1 MTTVMS
7 SQNSSFSGLLGALKI
22 WKAEPEPMMTPKRI
36 RAWGLE
42 SLQNIELKVRTED
55 GHWAPVYLSFEEND
69 HGEKLL
75 LFKSAEG
82 FQVVE
87 SLSIQITAYVFET
100 ILSPHAFALVLPNLI
115 LYISAPTQSLARS
128 WVLKLREIIAECSEL
143 ARDEIFYDAL
153 ERQAVQSYEVTF
165 QQKRPLGIVFERT
178 QDWVY
183 IKWSDNASLE
193 DGSILSEINGMHSID
208 SFLSDL
214 SL

>member
-1 MTTVMS
+1 
-7 SQNSSFSGLLGALKI
+7 
-22 WKAEPEPMMTPKRI
+22 MTPKRK
-36 RAWGLE
+36 RTWGLE

-55 GHWAPVYLSFEEND
+55 GHWAPVYLSLEEND

-87 SLSIQITAYVFET
+87 SLSMQITAYVFET
-100 ILSPHAFALVLPNLI
+100 TLSPNAFALVLPNLI

-153 ERQAVQSYEVTF
+153 EHQSVQSYEVTF

-178 QDWVY
+178 QEWVY
-183 IKWSDNASLE
+183 IKWSDNASL
-193 DGSILSEINGMHSID
+193 
-208 SFLSDL
+208 
-214 SL
+214 